1 MNQKR
6 NFAIFIS
13 CILFYGLV
21 LSSCAGS
28 PSLVPSLAPTF
39 SQTPSPTRTNV
50 PSATAA
56 IPATPTVN
64 NKTVIL
70 TPEDVFSLPGLKAL
84 STPNSEDF
92 CEHLPPPQISSNA
105 NESSTLSGRFL
116 LCPSRSRP
124 WVNTAID
131 LDRGILVSV
140 DNESADIVMEYAHV
154 PIDGTISYYVIGL
167 NKGHIDEIATN
178 TLSYGYCKNLLVSL
192 NRNDS
197 GILAVHDGA
206 IACMMTMEDRIA
218 VIRVEKIYALETQ
231 AVEFSFAVLRK

>member
-1 MNQKR
+1 
-6 NFAIFIS
+6 
-13 CILFYGLV
+13 
-21 LSSCAGS
+21 
-28 PSLVPSLAPTF
+28 
-39 SQTPSPTRTNV
+39 
-50 PSATAA
+50 
-56 IPATPTVN
+56 
-64 NKTVIL
+64 
-70 TPEDVFSLPGLKAL
+70 
-84 STPNSEDF
+84 
-92 CEHLPPPQISSNA
+92 
-105 NESSTLSGRFL
+105 
-116 LCPSRSRP
+116 
-124 WVNTAID
+124 
-131 LDRGILVSV
+131 
-140 DNESADIVMEYAHV
+140 MEYAHV